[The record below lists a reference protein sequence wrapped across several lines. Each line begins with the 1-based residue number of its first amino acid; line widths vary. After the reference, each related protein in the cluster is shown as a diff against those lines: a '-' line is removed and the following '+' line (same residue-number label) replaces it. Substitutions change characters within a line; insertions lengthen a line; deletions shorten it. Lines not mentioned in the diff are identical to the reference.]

1 MSQSS
6 AAGTGLGAVVRTIE
20 TRTAIY
26 ALHDDGVIVQRL
38 RDKAKQ
44 TMADAKENVAAFG
57 QLCNGQKRGCLVDG
71 RAALTAD
78 PGVREY
84 YAGPELSKN
93 ASAAALLAGSST
105 MKVIANLFLT
115 INKPVMPTRMFTDE
129 QEALDWLRRIDM
141 LLRQTGK

>member
-1 MSQSS
+1 MSESKEAKQ
-6 AAGTGLGAVVRTIE
+6 GLGAIVQTIE

-26 ALHDDGVIVQRL
+26 SLHDDGIIVQRL

-71 RAALTAD
+71 RAALTAE

-84 YAGPELSKN
+84 YAGPDAAKH
-93 ASAAALLAGSST
+93 ASVLALLIGSST
-105 MKVIANLFLT
+105 MKVIANLFMAV
-115 INKPVMPTRMFTDE
+115 NKPLMPTRLFTVE
-129 QEALDWLRRIDM
+129 QEALDWLRRMDS
-141 LLRQTGK
+141 LVRRAGQ